1 MGLNSTSNSVTYL
14 SVQNGKVAKRVQEA
28 TAASKSRTVEST
40 GKVIHEELF
49 DSITGHMTAI
59 STRDGNFGKELQIT
73 LADDRPYILQL
84 KLSTAAASS
93 FLSALPNVDL
103 QKPVTLIPKIE
114 VKTTYMG
121 EVKRTS
127 VIIVQENKGVKWAF
141 RKDAPG
147 DLPAMR
153 KIMVKGKE
161 VWDDTDQLAYFEKM
175 ITDINNKLSAVA
187 PTLGSDAGTDDLP
200 F

>member
-1 MGLNSTSNSVTYL
+1 MGLNSTANSVTYL

-40 GKVIHEELF
+40 GKVVHEELF
-49 DSITGHMTAI
+49 DSITGQMTAI
-59 STRDGNFGKELQIT
+59 STREGNFGKELQIT
-73 LADDRPYILQL
+73 LADDRSYVLQL
-84 KLSTAAASS
+84 KLSSGPASS
-93 FLSALPNVDL
+93 FLRALPNVDL

-114 VKTTYMG
+114 MKG
-121 EVKRTS
+121 DVKRTS
-127 VIIVQENKGVKWAF
+127 VIIAQGDKGVKWAF
-141 RKDAPG
+141 TKDAPG
-147 DLPAMR
+147 DLPPM
-153 KIMVKGKE
+153 KQIKVKGKD
-161 VWDDTDQLAYFEKM
+161 VWDDSDQLAYFEKM

>member
-14 SVQNGKVAKRVQEA
+14 SVQNGKVAKRVQEP

-49 DSITGHMTAI
+49 DSITGNMTAI

-84 KLSTAAASS
+84 KLSSGPASS
-93 FLSALPNVDL
+93 FLRALPNVDL
-103 QKPVTLIPKIE
+103 TKPVTLIPKIE
-114 VKTTYMG
+114 MKG
-121 EVKRTS
+121 DVKRTS
-127 VIIVQENKGVKWAF
+127 VIIAQGGKGVKWAF
-141 RKDAPG
+141 TKDAPG
-147 DLPAMR
+147 DLPPMR
-153 KIMVKGKE
+153 QIKVKGKD
-161 VWDDTDQLAYFEKM
+161 VWDDSDQLAYFEKM
-175 ITDINNKLSAVA
+175 ITDINTKLTANG

>member
-14 SVQNGKVAKRVQEA
+14 SVQNGKVAKRVPEP

-40 GKVIHEELF
+40 GKVVHEELF
-49 DSITGHMTAI
+49 DSITGRMTGI
-59 STRDGNFGKELQIT
+59 STREGNYGKELQIT

-84 KLSTAAASS
+84 KLSSGPASS
-93 FLSALPNVDL
+93 FLRALPNVDL

-114 VKTTYMG
+114 MKG
-121 EVKRTS
+121 DVKRTS
-127 VIIVQENKGVKWAF
+127 VIIAQGDKGVKWAF
-141 RKDAPG
+141 TKDAPG
-147 DLPAMR
+147 DLPPMR
-153 KIMVKGKE
+153 QIKVKGKD
-161 VWDDTDQLAYFEKM
+161 VWDDSDQLAYFEKM
-175 ITDINNKLSAVA
+175 IADINNKLSAVA